1 MELSPIPGIRA
12 VSPPTARRDE
22 REVQPTLG
30 LGPSERMED
39 DAYHG
44 ANQDTE
50 RGLEQEDAE
59 AVEEAGGRSD
69 TQSNSSDAISRV
81 NFFA

>member
-12 VSPPTARRDE
+12 VSPVAARRDE
-22 REVQPTLG
+22 REVQPTFG

-44 ANQDTE
+44 GHQETK
-50 RGLEQEDAE
+50 RGLEEED
-59 AVEEAGGRSD
+59 
-69 TQSNSSDAISRV
+69 SDAAEEVDDPSNIPANSADSKRRV